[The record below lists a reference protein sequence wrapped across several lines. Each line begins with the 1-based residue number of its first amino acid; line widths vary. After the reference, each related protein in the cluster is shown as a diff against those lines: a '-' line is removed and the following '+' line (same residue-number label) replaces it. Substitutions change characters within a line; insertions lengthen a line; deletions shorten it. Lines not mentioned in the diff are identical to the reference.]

1 MTILS
6 RKDSDSNLNGNDA
19 NKIDVADD
27 ACTGGAQRGG
37 TQCWRRQE
45 KVAVGEVFAEA
56 VDSSPSPCQ
65 ALQPTCQ
72 QLPRCWDHPVW
83 KYVQVMRRLSFK
95 ISPTETSHV
104 EEGAIGGPQNLTDLI
119 VSAGHGPH

>member
-27 ACTGGAQRGG
+27 AGTGGAWRGG
-37 TQCWRRQE
+37 TKCWRREE

-56 VDSSPSPCQ
+56 VGSSPCCQ

-72 QLPRCWDHPVW
+72 QLSRCWDRPVW

-95 ISPTETSHV
+95 IISPTETSHV